1 MPPVA
6 DVDLL
11 EVRLHGK
18 PIGTLN
24 RLSDDRVAFA
34 FSRDYIDDPGRDTL
48 SLAFKDDLGGLLTD
62 HPPTRPRLLPYFSN
76 LLPEGALRD
85 YLARRAGV
93 KSQREFFLLWALGD
107 DLPGA
112 VTVRP
117 APSRPIPGQ
126 VAQRVDQPSDDHP
139 RDDRPFRFSLAGM
152 QLKFSAVAET
162 AGGLTIPARGVGG
175 SWIVKLPSPTF
186 DRLPENEQ
194 AMMTLARRIGVDVPE
209 TRLLPVRDIANLPE
223 GIGRIGD
230 TAFAVRRFDRAD
242 DGSTVHVEDF
252 AQVFGLYPEDKYG
265 RASYRNIAHVIWT
278 ETGEPGITEFIRRL
292 VFNALIGNA
301 DMHLKNW
308 SLRYPDRRTAALGP
322 AYDYVSTIA
331 YLPDDTMALKCVHSK
346 EFSQFSM
353 AELRSLADKAF
364 LPRTIVLK
372 TARETVERFHDAW
385 ASEKTH
391 LGLPGATIAAIDGH
405 LTRVPIA
412 AAPSASIG

>member
-1 MPPVA
+1 MPPAA

-11 EVRLHGK
+11 EVRLHGE
-18 PIGTLN
+18 PIGTLT
-24 RLSDDRVAFA
+24 RLGDDRVAFA
-34 FSRDYIDDPGRDTL
+34 FGRDYIADPGRHTL
-48 SLAFKDDLGGLLTD
+48 SLAFKDNLGGLLTD

-112 VTVRP
+112 ATVHP
-117 APSRPIPGQ
+117 ATGLPLPPPDSEPGGPSGDR
-126 VAQRVDQPSDDHP
+126 P
-139 RDDRPFRFSLAGM
+139 RDDRPFRFSLAGV
-152 QLKFSAVAET
+152 QLKFSAVAGT

-194 AMMTLARRIGVDVPE
+194 AMMSLARHVGIDVPE

-223 GIGRIGD
+223 EIARLGA
-230 TAFAVRRFDRAD
+230 TAFAIRRFDRTD
-242 DGSTVHVEDF
+242 DGSAVHGEDF
-252 AQVFGLYPEDKYG
+252 AQVFGVYPEDKYG
-265 RASYRNIAHVIWT
+265 RASYRNIAEVIWT

-301 DMHLKNW
+301 DLHLKNW
-308 SLRYPDRRTAALGP
+308 SLVYRDGRTAAIAP

-331 YLPDDTMALKCVHSK
+331 YLPDDTMALKCVRTK

-353 AELRSLADKAF
+353 DELRRLADRAS
-364 LPRTIVLK
+364 LPRTIVLN
-372 TARETVERFHDAW
+372 TARETVARFHDAW
-385 ASEKTH
+385 GNEKTH
-391 LGLPGATIAAIDGH
+391 LGVPDATIATIDAH
-405 LTRVPIA
+405 LKRVPIA
-412 AAPSASIG
+412 AAPGASIR

>member
-6 DVDLL
+6 NIDRL
-11 EVRLHGK
+11 EVRLHGE
-18 PIGTLN
+18 PIGALD
-24 RLSDDRVAFA
+24 LLGDDRIAFA
-34 FSRDYIDDPGRDTL
+34 FSRDYTDDPRRDTL
-48 SLAFKDDLGGLLTD
+48 SLAFKDDLGGLLGD
-62 HPPTRPRLLPYFSN
+62 HPPTHPRLLPYFSN

-112 VTVRP
+112 VAVRP
-117 APSRPIPGQ
+117 APGRPIRGPGTEQ
-126 VAQRVDQPSDDHP
+126 VDRASDDHP

-194 AMMTLARRIGVDVPE
+194 AMMTLARRIGIDVPE

-223 GIGRIGD
+223 GFGRIGD
-230 TAFAVRRFDRAD
+230 TAFAVRRFDRAS
-242 DGSTVHVEDF
+242 DGSAVHTEDF
-252 AQVFGLYPEDKYG
+252 AQVFGVYPEDKYG
-265 RASYRNIAHVIWT
+265 RASYRNIAEVIWT

-301 DMHLKNW
+301 DMHLKNL
-308 SLRYPDRRTAALGP
+308 SLLYPDRRTAALAP

-331 YLPDDTMALKCVHSK
+331 YLPDETMALKCVHSK
-346 EFSQFSM
+346 EFSRFSLD
-353 AELRSLADKAF
+353 EVRSLADKAF

-372 TARETVERFHDAW
+372 SAGETVERFHDAW
-385 ASEKTH
+385 AAEKTH
-391 LGLPGATIAAIDGH
+391 LGLPGATIAAIDAH

-412 AAPSASIG
+412 AAPSASIR

>member
-11 EVRLHGK
+11 EVRLHDE
-18 PIGTLN
+18 PIGTLT

-34 FSRDYIDDPGRDTL
+34 FSRDYIEDPGRNTL
-48 SLAFKDDLGGLLTD
+48 SLAFKDNLGGLLTD

-117 APSRPIPGQ
+117 AAGRPIPTPDTGG
-126 VAQRVDQPSDDHP
+126 RDRSSDDQPLE
-139 RDDRPFRFSLAGM
+139 DRPFRFSLAGM
-152 QLKFSAVAET
+152 QLKFSAIAGT
-162 AGGLTIPARGVGG
+162 TGGLTIPARGVGG

-194 AMMTLARRIGVDVPE
+194 AMMTLARRVGIDVPE
-209 TRLLPVRDIANLPE
+209 TRLLPIREVANLPP
-223 GIGRIGD
+223 GIGRLGE
-230 TAFAVRRFDRAD
+230 TAFAVRRFDRTD
-242 DGSTVHVEDF
+242 DGSAVHAEDF

-265 RASYRNIAHVIWT
+265 RASYRNVAAVIWT

-308 SLRYPDRRTAALGP
+308 SLVYPDGRAAALAP

-331 YLPDDTMALKCVHSK
+331 YLPDDTMALTCVRTK
-346 EFSQFSM
+346 EFSRFSLD
-353 AELRSLADKAF
+353 ELRSLAAKAL
-364 LPRTIVLK
+364 LPRTIVLR
-372 TARETVERFHDAW
+372 TARETVERFREVW

-391 LGLPGATIAAIDGH
+391 LGLPAATVEVIDAH

-412 AAPSASIG
+412 GASDASIA

>member
-112 VTVRP
+112 VKVRP
-117 APSRPIPGQ
+117 APGRPIPGQ
-126 VAQRVDQPSDDHP
+126 ATERVDQPSGDQP
-139 RDDRPFRFSLAGM
+139 RDDRPFRFSLAGV
-152 QLKFSAVAET
+152 QLKFSAVTET
-162 AGGLTIPARGVGG
+162 AGGLTIPVRGVGG

-194 AMMTLARRIGVDVPE
+194 AMMTLARRIGIDVPE

-223 GIGRIGD
+223 GIGRFGD

-242 DGSTVHVEDF
+242 DGSAVHAEDF
-252 AQVFGLYPEDKYG
+252 AQVFNLYPEDKYG
-265 RASYRNIAHVIWT
+265 RASYRNICEVIWT

-308 SLRYPDRRTAALGP
+308 SLLYPDGRTAALAP

-331 YLPDDTMALKCVHSK
+331 YLADDSMALKCVQSK
-346 EFSQFSM
+346 EFSRFSM
-353 AELRSLADKAF
+353 DELHSLADKAF
-364 LPRTIVLK
+364 LPHTIVLK
-372 TARETVERFHDAW
+372 TARETVDRFRVAW
-385 ASEKTH
+385 TAEKAH
-391 LGLPGATIAAIDGH
+391 LGLPGATVAAIDAH

-412 AAPSASIG
+412 AAP

>member
-1 MPPVA
+1 MA
-6 DVDLL
+6 EVDLL
-11 EVRLHGK
+11 EVRLHGA

-34 FSRDYIDDPGRDTL
+34 FNRDYIDDPGRDTL
-48 SLAFKDDLGGLLTD
+48 SLAFKDDLGVLLTD

-117 APSRPIPGQ
+117 ATARPLPTPVTERGGLP
-126 VAQRVDQPSDDHP
+126 ADDYP
-139 RDDRPFRFSLAGM
+139 REDRPFRFSIAGV
-152 QLKFSAVAET
+152 QLKFSAVAGE

-175 SWIVKLPSPTF
+175 SWIIKLPSPTF
-186 DRLPENEQ
+186 DRLPENER
-194 AMMTLARRIGVDVPE
+194 AMMTLAGRIGIDVPE
-209 TRLLPVRDIANLPE
+209 TRLLAVEDIANLPE
-223 GIGRIGD
+223 GIGRVGD
-230 TAFAVRRFDRAD
+230 TAVAVRRFDRAD
-242 DGSTVHVEDF
+242 DGSAVHAEDF
-252 AQVFGLYPEDKYG
+252 AQVFGVYPEDKYG
-265 RASYRNIAHVIWT
+265 RASYRNIAEVIWT

-308 SLRYPDRRTAALGP
+308 SLLYPDRRTAALAP

-331 YLPDDTMALKCVHSK
+331 YLADDSMALKCVHSK
-346 EFSQFSM
+346 EFSRFSM
-353 AELRSLADKAF
+353 DELRSLADRAF
-364 LPRTIVLK
+364 LPRNIVLK
-372 TARETVERFHDAW
+372 TARETVDRFRDAW
-385 ASEKTH
+385 TAEKTH
-391 LGLPGATIAAIDGH
+391 LGLPAATVAAIDAH
-405 LTRVPIA
+405 LNRVPIA
-412 AAPSASIG
+412 GAP